1 MNAKDCS
8 CACSSQAL
16 GNEDRRRVL
25 RLAAGGLVAGLT
37 LAGRSA
43 HAGQGS
49 VVARVVPGDLLV
61 EDDADGEPT
70 PLKVA
75 DLKPGKPLLAFP
87 FDAAKKQP
95 RSETRLNKVVLIR
108 FAESELDARLKAVS
122 AGGVLAFSSVCT
134 HNGCDVKTWMAKEQ
148 VLACFCHGSKFS
160 PTQAGAVMGGPAPRP
175 LPLLP
180 LALKGDTLVVAGD
193 FTAPPGYA
201 PA

>member
-1 MNAKDCS
+1 MNVKDSC
-8 CACSSQAL
+8 CACASQVL
-16 GNEDRRRVL
+16 GNEDRRKVL

-37 LAGRSA
+37 LAGRGA
-43 HAGQGS
+43 QAGTP
-49 VVARVVPGDLLV
+49 VARVIPGDLLV
-61 EDDADGEPT
+61 ADDADGEPT

-75 DLKPGKPLLAFP
+75 DIKPGKPLLAFP

-108 FAESELDARLKAVS
+108 FAESELDAKLKAVS

-160 PTQAGAVMGGPAPRP
+160 PTQGGVVMGGPAPRP

-180 LALKGDTLVVAGD
+180 LALKDDTLVVAGD

-201 PA
+201 QGG

>member
-16 GNEDRRRVL
+16 GNEDRRKVL

-43 HAGQGS
+43 QAAAP
-49 VVARVVPGDLLV
+49 VARVVPGDLLV

-148 VLACFCHGSKFS
+148 VLACFCHGSKFA

-180 LALKGDTLVVAGD
+180 LALKGDTLVIAGD